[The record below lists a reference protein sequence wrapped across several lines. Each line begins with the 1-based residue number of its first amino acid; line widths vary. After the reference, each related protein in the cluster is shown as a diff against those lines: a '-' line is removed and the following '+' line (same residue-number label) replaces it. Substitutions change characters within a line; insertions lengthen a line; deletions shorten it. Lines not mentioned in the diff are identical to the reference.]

1 MGSAQLS
8 PMTALKGW
16 KRAMSM
22 PGLDVSVA
30 VSGSR
35 ALEEQGVARVKRREE
50 AVAAPDPNTDAPR
63 VARWPP

>member
-1 MGSAQLS
+1 MAPAAAFGEALCASMRSAQLS

-30 VSGSR
+30 GVSPKLPVRSRSGASR
-35 ALEEQGVARVKRREE
+35 A
-50 AVAAPDPNTDAPR
+50 
-63 VARWPP
+63 